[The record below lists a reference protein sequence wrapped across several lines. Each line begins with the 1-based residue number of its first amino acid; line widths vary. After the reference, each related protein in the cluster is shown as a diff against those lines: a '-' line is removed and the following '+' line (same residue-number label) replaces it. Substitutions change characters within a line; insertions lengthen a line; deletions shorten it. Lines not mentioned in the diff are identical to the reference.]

1 MKTMTSSE
9 ARQGFS
15 SMLSM
20 LSMLSIVAVEPV
32 SISKKNKEVA
42 VMISSDR
49 YKELKK
55 LEDILYG
62 KAAELAIREGF
73 ASDQESKDLLGS
85 I

>member
-15 SMLSM
+15 SM